1 VESFEDQASFRRDL
15 PDIMTVQYLVIAVVA
30 DGKPM
35 SREGLEILKKKA
47 IAELEDMPNSRAKAL
62 GKF

>member
-1 VESFEDQASFRRDL
+1 
-15 PDIMTVQYLVIAVVA
+15 
-30 DGKPM
+30 M